1 MTSSKASMTICGRE
15 LVVQGQLC
23 RIAHVDAESYKFLDD
38 PEARIEEVR
47 RSKKGIDLF
56 TFLQGL
62 PDTTPKHNY
71 PIEWD
76 NLAVLNIS
84 TYENWWTKQ
93 IGFKARNK
101 AKQAEKKGVVI
112 REAKFDD
119 ELIRGIWEIYNEC
132 PVRQE
137 RRFLHYGKTIEQ
149 VREMSATYLDSSV
162 FIGAYDSDKLIG
174 FIKLVIDDTGTQA
187 GMMHIISMLNAR
199 DKAPTNALV
208 AHAVR
213 SCADRNVPHLCYA
226 QFAYGT
232 KTRSSLS
239 DFKER
244 NGFQRVDIP
253 RYYVPLT
260 KWGATAFSLG
270 LHHKLI
276 DRLPESFAAKLR
288 DLRSSWYQ
296 RRFQLKPES
305 L

>member
-1 MTSSKASMTICGRE
+1 MTSGKAMTICGRE
-15 LVVQGQLC
+15 LVVQGRLC

-38 PEARIEEVR
+38 PEARIKEVR
-47 RSKKGIDLF
+47 GFKGIDLF

-62 PDTTPKHNY
+62 PDTAPKHDY

-119 ELIRGIWEIYNEC
+119 DLVRGIWEIYNEC

-137 RRFLHYGKTIEQ
+137 RRFPHYGKTIEQ

-187 GMMHIISMLNAR
+187 GMMHIISMLKAR

-260 KWGATAFSLG
+260 KWGATAFSMG
-270 LHHKLI
+270 LHHKFI
-276 DRLPESFAAKLR
+276 DRLPESLAAKLR